1 MSLPTLTR
9 TIDDAFTHTW
19 YEIRAEAIDNILDA
33 NVLTAAF
40 RDRGMFKTQ
49 IGGEFITRTIRYG
62 TKTAQTIQKGDTLS
76 SGEDEITTMARWD
89 WKYMEA
95 HIQRS
100 LQDDQKNSGKFQIKS
115 FVDTKIMAAKDAL
128 DTLVESTF
136 LEDPGTDANTTG
148 GMNDAEI
155 KAMRAT
161 RDVNSLYNMM
171 PGAEGTNNTENVT
184 ADAQFDG
191 NSAYEFGN
199 IGLDN
204 SWWRANYKS
213 ATAPMAL
220 NLLSDMKNLYNTCT
234 KGLESP
240 NLILM
245 DQDLFEAY
253 EDFALD
259 MTQIVQNTGSHLA
272 DLGYDVLKY
281 KGKDVVW
288 TPGMTD
294 NRCLMLNT
302 NYIEVVYDPNVW
314 FDMTEWKVAQLQL
327 ERIAHIVSTMQ
338 LIGTQPRR
346 NGWLGTYA
354 S

>member
-1 MSLPTLTR
+1 MAGLPELNR
-9 TIDDAFTHTW
+9 TVDDAFTHTW

-33 NVLTAAF
+33 NVITAAF
-40 RDRGMFKTQ
+40 RERGMLTPQ
-49 IGGEFITRTIRYG
+49 VGGEYITRTIRYG
-62 TKTAQTIQKGDTLS
+62 VKTGQTIQKGDTLS
-76 SGEDEITTMARWD
+76 SGEDEIQTMARWD
-89 WKYMEA
+89 WKYMES
-95 HIQRS
+95 HIQRA
-100 LQDDQKNSGKFQIKS
+100 LQDDQKNQGPSKIKS
-115 FVDTKIMAAKDAL
+115 LVDTKIMAAKDAL

-136 LEDPGTDANTTG
+136 LADPATNANSG
-148 GMNDAEI
+148 ANSDEV
-155 KAMRAT
+155 KAMRLT

-171 PGAEGTNNTENVT
+171 PGGSAQG
-184 ADAQFDG
+184 ADAAFGASD
-191 NSAYEFGN
+191 SYEFGF
-199 IGLDN
+199 IGFGN
-204 SWWRANYKS
+204 TWWRSNYLT

-220 NLLSDMKNLYNTCT
+220 NLMKQMQNLYNTCT

-240 NLILM
+240 NLIIM
-245 DQDLFEAY
+245 DQDLFETY

-259 MTQIVQNTGSHLA
+259 MTQIVGNTGSHLA
-272 DLGYDVLKY
+272 DLGYEVLKF

-302 NYIEVVYDPNVW
+302 NYIEVVYDPNYW
-314 FDMTEWKVAQLQL
+314 FEMTEWKVAQLQL